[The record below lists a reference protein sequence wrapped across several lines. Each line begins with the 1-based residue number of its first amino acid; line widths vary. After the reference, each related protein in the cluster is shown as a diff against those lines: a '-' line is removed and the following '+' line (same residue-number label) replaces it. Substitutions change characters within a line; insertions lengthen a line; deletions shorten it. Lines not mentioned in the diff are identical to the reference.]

1 MQIIPTSIP
10 EVVIIE
16 PHIFRDGRGYF
27 FESFSEQRFAELV
40 TPTHFVQDNESR
52 SSYGVVRG
60 LHFSSHLTHRLS
72 SCVSSVDG
80 YLM

>member
-16 PHIFRDGRGYF
+16 PRIFRDGRGYF

-52 SSYGVVRG
+52 SSYGVVRSEERRVG
-60 LHFSSHLTHRLS
+60 ERVCDL
-72 SCVSSVDG
+72 V
-80 YLM
+80 

>member
-16 PHIFRDGRGYF
+16 PRIFRDGRGYF

-40 TPTHFVQDNESR
+40 TPYPLRPRQRELLYLWRGTWPALPAAPSR
-52 SSYGVVRG
+52 TG
-60 LHFSSHLTHRLS
+60 
-72 SCVSSVDG
+72 
-80 YLM
+80 

>member
-16 PHIFRDGRGYF
+16 PRIFHDGRGYF

-40 TPTHFVQDNESR
+40 TPTHFVQDNE
-52 SSYGVVRG
+52 
-60 LHFSSHLTHRLS
+60 
-72 SCVSSVDG
+72 
-80 YLM
+80 

>member
-16 PHIFRDGRGYF
+16 PRIFRDGRGYF

-52 SSYGVVRG
+52 S
-60 LHFSSHLTHRLS
+60 LTHRPS
-72 SCVSSVDG
+72 SYVSFVAEC
-80 YLM
+80 LM